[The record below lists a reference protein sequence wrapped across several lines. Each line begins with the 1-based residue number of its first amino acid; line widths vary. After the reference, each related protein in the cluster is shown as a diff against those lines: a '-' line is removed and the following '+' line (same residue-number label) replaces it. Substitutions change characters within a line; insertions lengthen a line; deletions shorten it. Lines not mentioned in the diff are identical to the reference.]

1 MPKKSNERLEA
12 TVDSLRPYVERA
24 LKDEDFREHVREA
37 LTTARGIYGDL
48 SKERGL
54 GKSARKLATDKDL
67 QDNLRRALEELGD
80 AADRVQVKGKKGRA
94 RRRVTR
100 RCWSPASSWARS
112 TTRGRGPT
120 RHWLLEKIAGDDELA
135 PLDVDGPEPSPVAAA
150 VANGGE
156 SARGLAAAGWA
167 LARRRAVQSPLQ
179 PAGNEPARPRDV
191 GHLEQHGAGRRRA
204 DTREPARHR

>member
-24 LKDEDFREHVREA
+24 LKDDDFREHVREA

-80 AADRVQVKGKKGRA
+80 AADRVHVKGKK
-94 RRRVTR
+94 RRKKGPKKMLVAGILVGALYNPWTGSQTR
-100 RCWSPASSWARS
+100 N
-112 TTRGRGPT
+112 
-120 RHWLLEKIAGDDELA
+120 WLLEKIAGDDELA
-135 PLDVDGPEPSPVAAA
+135 PLDVETPEASPVAAA
-150 VANGGE
+150 VATNGGE
-156 SARGLAAAGWA
+156 T
-167 LARRRAVQSPLQ
+167 
-179 PAGNEPARPRDV
+179 NEV
-191 GHLEQHGAGRRRA
+191 
-204 DTREPARHR
+204 

>member
-24 LKDEDFREHVREA
+24 LKDEDFRDHVREA

-80 AADRVQVKGKKGRA
+80 AAERVQPKGKKGKQKKSRKMLVA
-94 RRRVTR
+94 GILVGALYNPWTG
-100 RCWSPASSWARS
+100 SQ
-112 TTRGRGPT
+112 T

-135 PLDVDGPEPSPVAAA
+135 PLDIESTDSAPVAAA
-150 VANGGE
+150 VGTNGGE
-156 SARGLAAAGWA
+156 SL
-167 LARRRAVQSPLQ
+167 
-179 PAGNEPARPRDV
+179 D
-191 GHLEQHGAGRRRA
+191 
-204 DTREPARHR
+204 

>member
-24 LKDEDFREHVREA
+24 LKDEDFRDHVREA

-67 QDNLRRALEELGD
+67 QDSLRRALEELGD
-80 AADRVQVKGKKGRA
+80 AAGRVPKGKKAAKKNRKMLVAGILVGA
-94 RRRVTR
+94 LYNPWT
-100 RCWSPASSWARS
+100 
-112 TTRGRGPT
+112 GPQT

-135 PLDVDGPEPSPVAAA
+135 PLDVETADPTPVGVAAD
-150 VANGGE
+150 ANGGE
-156 SARGLAAAGWA
+156 TAG
-167 LARRRAVQSPLQ
+167 V
-179 PAGNEPARPRDV
+179 
-191 GHLEQHGAGRRRA
+191 
-204 DTREPARHR
+204 